1 VRAASVRTGA
11 AVLVLL
17 VVALCGLSVP
27 AAAATA
33 GPAPRAIVYGHTA
46 ITTVLTSSTSVPSVG
61 PKKGVRFGPI
71 LWAVPAVAVLAAAV
85 ATPLFLR
92 RHRERSGPGRTSDDG

>member
-17 VVALCGLSVP
+17 VVALCGLIVP
-27 AAAATA
+27 AAA
-33 GPAPRAIVYGHTA
+33 GPAPRAIVHGHTA

-92 RHRERSGPGRTSDDG
+92 RHREPSGPDRTSDDG